1 MRLPFEH
8 KRGYHEWESTTPLV
22 DALGAVVGMIS
33 IVIGGHAA
41 ISLALAVRDDD
52 NSAIFQSVLFFVAIA
67 LANGFV
73 DVLRRWRRHHY

>member
-8 KRGYHEWESTTPLV
+8 TRGYHEWESTTPLV

-41 ISLALAVRDDD
+41 ISLALAVRDRD